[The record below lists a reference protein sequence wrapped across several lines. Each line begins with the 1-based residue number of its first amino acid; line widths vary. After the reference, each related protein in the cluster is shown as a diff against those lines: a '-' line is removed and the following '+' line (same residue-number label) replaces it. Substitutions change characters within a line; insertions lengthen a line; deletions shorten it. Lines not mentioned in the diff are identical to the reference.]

1 MSGQY
6 RSSLPLHVV
15 LKLYLKITVIM
26 YSLSEVILTL
36 LNHKNKTKPHKAT
49 ETLKIR

>member
-15 LKLYLKITVIM
+15 LKLHLKITVIM
-26 YSLSEVILTL
+26 YSLSEVIVTL
-36 LNHKNKTKPHKAT
+36 LNHK
-49 ETLKIR
+49 KIRQTHRNFENKIK